1 MLIADALSH
10 AHADSVPRQ
19 EPAEI
24 PEMETCIH
32 SLVTSLPMSDSRL
45 EQLHT
50 ATASDKSLHSLKK
63 VIEDG
68 WPSHRKNTHP
78 SIRQYW
84 AIQDELHI
92 AKGLIFKGKRAVI
105 PLLMR
110 AEMLSKIHE
119 SHLSMEKCKA
129 RARTI
134 MYWPGMAN
142 DINDY
147 VSKCPTC
154 AKFKA
159 KNPREPLVPNE
170 VPQRPWAKL
179 GTDIFEFA
187 GKTYL
192 VVVDYFS
199 KYPEVCRLENKTA
212 SCVISHLK
220 SMFAQ
225 HGIPDELIAENMPFD
240 SAEMRQFASQW
251 DFMISTSSPEHPASN
266 GQSEWMVG
274 IVKQLMRKANQEGRD
289 PHLAL
294 LEYRNTPISGLSY
307 SPSQL
312 LMSRIMRDKMPTS
325 ASLLIPK
332 VPESAYDMLKLW
344 QQKQKQYFDQ
354 GTRPLS
360 KLEVGD
366 SVRVKFG
373 RTWTPGI
380 ISGKHSSP
388 HSYLVTTENGRI
400 YRRNRRVINP
410 STSGAPSRC
419 HTT

>member
-1 MLIADALSH
+1 MPGKTVLIADALSR
-10 AHADSVPRQ
+10 AHTDSVPRE

-24 PEMETCIH
+24 TEIETRIH
-32 SLVTSLPMSDSRL
+32 SLVTSLPMKESRL
-45 EQLHT
+45 EQLRT
-50 ATASDKSLHSLKK
+50 ATASDESLHSLKK

-92 AKGLIFKGKRAVI
+92 AEGLIFKGKRVVI

-119 SHLSMEKCKA
+119 SHLGMEKCKA

-134 MYWPGMAN
+134 IYWPGTAN
-142 DINDY
+142 DIDDY

-154 AKFKA
+154 AKVKA
-159 KNPREPLVPNE
+159 KIPREPLVPHE

-187 GKTYL
+187 GKPYL

-212 SCVISHLK
+212 RYVISHLK
-220 SMFAQ
+220 SMFAR
-225 HGIPDELIAENMPFD
+225 HGFPDELIADNMQFG
-240 SAEMRQFASQW
+240 SADMRQFASQW
-251 DFMISTSSPEHPASN
+251 DFTISTSSPEHPASN
-266 GQSEWMVG
+266 GQSARMVG

-289 PHLAL
+289 PHLTL

-312 LMSRIMRDKMPTS
+312 LMSRMLRDKMSTS

-332 VPESAYDMLKLW
+332 VPESAYDM
-344 QQKQKQYFDQ
+344 
-354 GTRPLS
+354 
-360 KLEVGD
+360 
-366 SVRVKFG
+366 
-373 RTWTPGI
+373 
-380 ISGKHSSP
+380 
-388 HSYLVTTENGRI
+388 
-400 YRRNRRVINP
+400 
-410 STSGAPSRC
+410 
-419 HTT
+419 

>member
-1 MLIADALSH
+1 MHCLMPTLTLCLDK
-10 AHADSVPRQ
+10 R
-19 EPAEI
+19 PAEI

-92 AKGLIFKGKRAVI
+92 AEGLIFKGKRAVI

-142 DINDY
+142 DIDDY

-199 KYPEVCRLENKTA
+199 KYPEVCRLRTKLPAVLSVTWNQ
-212 SCVISHLK
+212 CLH
-220 SMFAQ
+220 
-225 HGIPDELIAENMPFD
+225 NMAFR
-240 SAEMRQFASQW
+240 M
-251 DFMISTSSPEHPASN
+251 N
-266 GQSEWMVG
+266 
-274 IVKQLMRKANQEGRD
+274 
-289 PHLAL
+289 
-294 LEYRNTPISGLSY
+294 
-307 SPSQL
+307 
-312 LMSRIMRDKMPTS
+312 
-325 ASLLIPK
+325 
-332 VPESAYDMLKLW
+332 
-344 QQKQKQYFDQ
+344 
-354 GTRPLS
+354 
-360 KLEVGD
+360 
-366 SVRVKFG
+366 
-373 RTWTPGI
+373 
-380 ISGKHSSP
+380 
-388 HSYLVTTENGRI
+388 
-400 YRRNRRVINP
+400 
-410 STSGAPSRC
+410 
-419 HTT
+419 